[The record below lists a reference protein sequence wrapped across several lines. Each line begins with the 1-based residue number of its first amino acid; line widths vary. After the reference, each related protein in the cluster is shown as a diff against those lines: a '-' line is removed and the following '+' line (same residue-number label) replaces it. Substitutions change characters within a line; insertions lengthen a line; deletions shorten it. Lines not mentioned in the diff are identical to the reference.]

1 MTVTRSVADVLTE
14 HVRFQVEC
22 IDRMFLNVYVPKL
35 QYPAGLVGYVHRRLG
50 LPIASTAP
58 LAKITDAFSL
68 AVHRFAYDKQ
78 THGHPWTV
86 KQNLRYSPSQILS
99 PRGLRRGGGRSML
112 APTRWRFRRP
122 VAAVVAVVVLVL
134 AVAVVMADRWNEEK
148 SISIQGNVASAI
160 ATEDLTAVARTG
172 VFFGHFSVGMNVLE
186 AVPGVYADHGVSAP
200 PIEQGRAE
208 PGPNGGFIA
217 HQFIGEDVKPLLK
230 LEDFDRTMRGGMGR
244 QVDVALMKFCWVDI
258 SSTTDVDALFVRY
271 RDTMAAL
278 ERDFPNVTF
287 IHVTVPLTTEPGLFT
302 ELKTRLKTLLGR
314 SDLRGQGANVA
325 RERLN
330 ALIRGEYAG
339 RHLFDL
345 AAIES
350 TKPDGTRVS
359 GRYDNQGYFALY
371 DGYASDMGHLNAV
384 GSKIAATA
392 FLEAI
397 AQASRK

>member
-1 MTVTRSVADVLTE
+1 
-14 HVRFQVEC
+14 
-22 IDRMFLNVYVPKL
+22 
-35 QYPAGLVGYVHRRLG
+35 
-50 LPIASTAP
+50 
-58 LAKITDAFSL
+58 
-68 AVHRFAYDKQ
+68 
-78 THGHPWTV
+78 
-86 KQNLRYSPSQILS
+86 
-99 PRGLRRGGGRSML
+99 ML
-112 APTRWRFRRP
+112 APTRCRFRRP
-122 VAAVVAVVVLVL
+122 VAAVVAVIVLVL
-134 AVAVVMADRWNEEK
+134 ALALVMADRWSKEK

-160 ATEDLTAVARTG
+160 TTANLTAVARSR
-172 VFFGHFSVGMNVLE
+172 VFFGHQSVGVNVLD
-186 AVPGVYADHGVSAP
+186 AVSGVYADHGVSAP

-217 HQFIGEDVKPLLK
+217 HQFIGKDDKPLLK

-244 QVDVALMKFCWVDI
+244 QVDVALMKFCSVDI
-258 SSTTDVDALFVRY
+258 TTSTDVDALFARY

-287 IHVTVPLTTEPGLFT
+287 IHMTVPLYTEQGLFGK
-302 ELKTRLKTLLGR
+302 LKTRLKTLLGR
-314 SDLRGQGANVA
+314 RDGRGQPANVT

-359 GRYDNQGYFALY
+359 GRYDTQGYFALY

>member
-1 MTVTRSVADVLTE
+1 
-14 HVRFQVEC
+14 
-22 IDRMFLNVYVPKL
+22 
-35 QYPAGLVGYVHRRLG
+35 
-50 LPIASTAP
+50 
-58 LAKITDAFSL
+58 
-68 AVHRFAYDKQ
+68 
-78 THGHPWTV
+78 
-86 KQNLRYSPSQILS
+86 
-99 PRGLRRGGGRSML
+99 ML
-112 APTRWRFRRP
+112 APTRWGFRRP
-122 VAAVVAVVVLVL
+122 VTAVVAVVALVL
-134 AVAVVMADRWNEEK
+134 AVTVVMADRWSKEK
-148 SISIQGNVASAI
+148 SIPIQGNVASAI
-160 ATEDLTAVARTG
+160 TMANLTAVARTR
-172 VFFGHFSVGMNVLE
+172 VFFGHQSVGMNVLD
-186 AVPGVYADHGVSAP
+186 AVPGVDADHGVLAP

-217 HQFIGEDVKPLLK
+217 HKFIDEHVIDAGKLA

-244 QVDVALMKFCWVDI
+244 QVDVALMNFCWGDI
-258 SSTTDVDALFVRY
+258 WSDTDVDALFARY

-302 ELKTRLKTLLGR
+302 ELKTRLKTLLDR
-314 SDLRGQGANVA
+314 RDVRGEPANVA

-350 TKPDGTRVS
+350 TKPDSTRVS
-359 GRYDNQGYFALY
+359 GRYDDRGYFALY
-371 DGYASDMGHLNAV
+371 DGYASDMADLNAV
-384 GSKIAATA
+384 GSKIAATG

>member
-1 MTVTRSVADVLTE
+1 
-14 HVRFQVEC
+14 
-22 IDRMFLNVYVPKL
+22 
-35 QYPAGLVGYVHRRLG
+35 
-50 LPIASTAP
+50 
-58 LAKITDAFSL
+58 
-68 AVHRFAYDKQ
+68 
-78 THGHPWTV
+78 
-86 KQNLRYSPSQILS
+86 
-99 PRGLRRGGGRSML
+99 ML

-122 VAAVVAVVVLVL
+122 VAAVVAVIVLVL
-134 AVAVVMADRWNEEK
+134 ALALVMADRWSKEK

-160 ATEDLTAVARTG
+160 TTADLTAVARTR
-172 VFFGHFSVGMNVLE
+172 VFFGHFSVGMNVLD

-200 PIEQGRAE
+200 AIEQGRAE

-217 HQFIGEDVKPLLK
+217 HQFIGTEVDGEPP
-230 LEDFDRTMRGGMGR
+230 LEDFDRTMRGGMGL
-244 QVDVALMKFCWVDI
+244 QVDVALMKFCWADI
-258 SSTTDVDALFVRY
+258 YSNTDVDALFARY

-287 IHVTVPLTTEPGLFT
+287 IHVTIPLTTEPSLFT
-302 ELKTRLKTLLGR
+302 ELKTWVKTLVGW
-314 SDLRGQGANVA
+314 SDFFSQRVNVA
-325 RERLN
+325 RERMN

-350 TKPDGTRVS
+350 TKPDGMRVL
-359 GRYDNQGYFALY
+359 GRYDNQEYFALY
-371 DGYASDMGHLNAV
+371 DGYASDFAHLNAV

>member
-1 MTVTRSVADVLTE
+1 
-14 HVRFQVEC
+14 
-22 IDRMFLNVYVPKL
+22 
-35 QYPAGLVGYVHRRLG
+35 
-50 LPIASTAP
+50 
-58 LAKITDAFSL
+58 
-68 AVHRFAYDKQ
+68 
-78 THGHPWTV
+78 
-86 KQNLRYSPSQILS
+86 
-99 PRGLRRGGGRSML
+99 ML
-112 APTRWRFRRP
+112 APTRRRFRRP
-122 VAAVVAVVVLVL
+122 VAAVVTVVALVL
-134 AVAVVMADRWNEEK
+134 AVTVVTAGRWSTEK
-148 SISIQGNVASAI
+148 SIPIQGNVASAI
-160 ATEDLTAVARTG
+160 TTADLTAVARIRM
-172 VFFGHFSVGMNVLE
+172 FFGHQSVGMNVLD

-208 PGPNGGFIA
+208 PGPAGGFIA
-217 HQFIGEDVKPLLK
+217 HKSIDEYVIDAGKLA

-244 QVDVALMKFCWVDI
+244 QVDVALMNFCWGDI
-258 SSTTDVDALFVRY
+258 WSDTDVDALFARY

-287 IHVTVPLTTEPGLFT
+287 IHVTVPLTTAPGLFT

-314 SDLRGQGANVA
+314 RDVRGQPANVA

-350 TKPDGTRVS
+350 TKPDSTRVS

-371 DGYASDMGHLNAV
+371 DGYASDMAFLNAV
-384 GSKIAATA
+384 GAKIAATA

>member
-1 MTVTRSVADVLTE
+1 
-14 HVRFQVEC
+14 
-22 IDRMFLNVYVPKL
+22 
-35 QYPAGLVGYVHRRLG
+35 
-50 LPIASTAP
+50 
-58 LAKITDAFSL
+58 
-68 AVHRFAYDKQ
+68 
-78 THGHPWTV
+78 
-86 KQNLRYSPSQILS
+86 
-99 PRGLRRGGGRSML
+99 ML
-112 APTRWRFRRP
+112 APTRWRFRCP
-122 VAAVVAVVVLVL
+122 VATVVTVVALVL
-134 AVAVVMADRWNEEK
+134 AVTVVTAGRWSEEK
-148 SISIQGNVASAI
+148 SIPIQGNVASAI
-160 ATEDLTAVARTG
+160 TTANLTAVARMRM
-172 VFFGHFSVGMNVLE
+172 FFGHQSVGMNVLD
-186 AVPGVYADHGVSAP
+186 AVPGVYAAHGVSAP

-217 HQFIGEDVKPLLK
+217 HKSIDEYVIDAGKLA

-244 QVDVALMKFCWVDI
+244 QVDVALMKFCWGDVK
-258 SSTTDVDALFVRY
+258 SNTDVDALFASY

-314 SDLRGQGANVA
+314 RDVRGQPANVA

-350 TKPDGTRVS
+350 TKPDGARVS
-359 GRYDNQGYFALY
+359 GSYDNQGYFALY
-371 DGYASDMGHLNAV
+371 DGYASDMGDHLNAV
-384 GSKIAATA
+384 GAKIAATA
-392 FLEAI
+392 FLKAI

>member
-1 MTVTRSVADVLTE
+1 
-14 HVRFQVEC
+14 
-22 IDRMFLNVYVPKL
+22 
-35 QYPAGLVGYVHRRLG
+35 
-50 LPIASTAP
+50 
-58 LAKITDAFSL
+58 
-68 AVHRFAYDKQ
+68 
-78 THGHPWTV
+78 
-86 KQNLRYSPSQILS
+86 
-99 PRGLRRGGGRSML
+99 ML
-112 APTRWRFRRP
+112 APTRWRFRCP
-122 VAAVVAVVVLVL
+122 VATVVTVVALVL
-134 AVAVVMADRWNEEK
+134 AVTVVTAGRWSEDK
-148 SISIQGNVASAI
+148 SIPIQGNVASAI
-160 ATEDLTAVARTG
+160 TTANLTAVARMRM
-172 VFFGHFSVGMNVLE
+172 FFGHQSVGMNVLD

-200 PIEQGRAE
+200 PIEQGRTE

-217 HQFIGEDVKPLLK
+217 HKLIGENFKPLLK

-244 QVDVALMKFCWVDI
+244 QVDVALMKFCFVDI
-258 SSTTDVDALFVRY
+258 NNSTDVDALFARY
-271 RDTMAAL
+271 RDTMDAL

-314 SDLRGQGANVA
+314 SDPLGQPANVA

-330 ALIRGEYAG
+330 ALIRREYAG

-359 GRYDNQGYFALY
+359 GSYDNQRYFALY
-371 DGYASDMGHLNAV
+371 DGYASDITSDNIDWRVDWNNLNAV
-384 GSKIAATA
+384 GDKVAATA

>member
-1 MTVTRSVADVLTE
+1 MVPRSVVIVDMPLNANGKIAKPTMRKLIVTQVLSE
-14 HVRFQVEC
+14 AH
-22 IDRMFLNVYVPKL
+22 
-35 QYPAGLVGYVHRRLG
+35 
-50 LPIASTAP
+50 
-58 LAKITDAFSL
+58 AKPQ
-68 AVHRFAYDKQ
+68 RFA
-78 THGHPWTV
+78 T
-86 KQNLRYSPSQILS
+86 
-99 PRGLRRGGGRSML
+99 RRWRRML
-112 APTRWRFRRP
+112 APARWRFRRP
-122 VAAVVAVVVLVL
+122 VAAIVAVVALV
-134 AVAVVMADRWNEEK
+134 VALTVVMADRWSKEK
-148 SISIQGNVASAI
+148 STSIQGNVASAI
-160 ATEDLTAVARTG
+160 TTANLTAVARTK
-172 VFFGHFSVGMNVLE
+172 VFFGHQSVGMNVLD

-200 PIEQGRAE
+200 PIEQGRTE

-217 HQFIGEDVKPLLK
+217 HQFIGENGKPLLK

-244 QVDVALMKFCWVDI
+244 QVDVALMKFCYVDI
-258 SSTTDVDALFVRY
+258 TTSTDVDALFARY

-287 IHVTVPLTTEPGLFT
+287 IHVTVPLTTEPGFIS
-302 ELKTRLKTLLGR
+302 KLKTLVGG
-314 SDLRGQGANVA
+314 SDRFGQAENVA

-359 GRYDNQGYFALY
+359 GSYDNQGYFALY
-371 DGYASDMGHLNAV
+371 DGYASDVGHLNAV

-392 FLEAI
+392 FLDAI

>member
-1 MTVTRSVADVLTE
+1 
-14 HVRFQVEC
+14 
-22 IDRMFLNVYVPKL
+22 
-35 QYPAGLVGYVHRRLG
+35 
-50 LPIASTAP
+50 
-58 LAKITDAFSL
+58 
-68 AVHRFAYDKQ
+68 
-78 THGHPWTV
+78 
-86 KQNLRYSPSQILS
+86 
-99 PRGLRRGGGRSML
+99 ML

-134 AVAVVMADRWNEEK
+134 AVTVVVADRWSKEN
-148 SISIQGNVASAI
+148 SIPIQGNVASAI
-160 ATEDLTAVARTG
+160 TTADLTAVARTR
-172 VFFGHFSVGMNVLE
+172 VFFGHFNVGMSVLD
-186 AVPGVYADHGVSAP
+186 AIPGVYADHGVSAP

-217 HQFIGEDVKPLLK
+217 HKFIGEDVVEGGKTA

-244 QVDVALMKFCWVDI
+244 QVDVALMKFCWGDI
-258 SSTTDVDALFVRY
+258 ANSTDVDALFARY

-278 ERDFPNVTF
+278 ERDFPDVTF

-302 ELKTRLKTLLGR
+302 ELETRLKILIGR
-314 SDLRGQGANVA
+314 RQVRGPRANVA

-359 GRYDNQGYFALY
+359 GSYDNRGYFALY
-371 DGYASDMGHLNAV
+371 DGYGSNEWGTLNDGWGTLNAV
-384 GSKIAATA
+384 GAKIAATA

>member
-1 MTVTRSVADVLTE
+1 
-14 HVRFQVEC
+14 
-22 IDRMFLNVYVPKL
+22 
-35 QYPAGLVGYVHRRLG
+35 
-50 LPIASTAP
+50 
-58 LAKITDAFSL
+58 
-68 AVHRFAYDKQ
+68 
-78 THGHPWTV
+78 
-86 KQNLRYSPSQILS
+86 
-99 PRGLRRGGGRSML
+99 ML
-112 APTRWRFRRP
+112 APTRWRFRRR
-122 VAAVVAVVVLVL
+122 VAA
-134 AVAVVMADRWNEEK
+134 
-148 SISIQGNVASAI
+148 QGNVASAI
-160 ATEDLTAVARTG
+160 TTADLTAVARTR
-172 VFFGHFSVGMNVLE
+172 VFFDHQSAGVNVLD
-186 AVPGVYADHGVSAP
+186 AVSGVYADHGVSAP

-217 HQFIGEDVKPLLK
+217 HESIEENGKPP
-230 LEDFDRTMRGGMGR
+230 LEDFDRAMRGGMAR
-244 QVDVALMKFCWVDI
+244 QVDVAVMNLCWEDI
-258 SSTTDVDALFVRY
+258 KGNTDVDALFARY

-302 ELKTRLKTLLGR
+302 ELKTWLKALLGR
-314 SDLRGQGANVA
+314 RDMRGQPANVA

-371 DGYASDMGHLNAV
+371 DGYTSEDGSAVHLNAV

-392 FLEAI
+392 FLDAI

>member
-1 MTVTRSVADVLTE
+1 
-14 HVRFQVEC
+14 
-22 IDRMFLNVYVPKL
+22 
-35 QYPAGLVGYVHRRLG
+35 
-50 LPIASTAP
+50 
-58 LAKITDAFSL
+58 
-68 AVHRFAYDKQ
+68 
-78 THGHPWTV
+78 
-86 KQNLRYSPSQILS
+86 
-99 PRGLRRGGGRSML
+99 ML

-122 VAAVVAVVVLVL
+122 VAAVVAVVALVVAL
-134 AVAVVMADRWNEEK
+134 TAV
-148 SISIQGNVASAI
+148 QGNVASAI
-160 ATEDLTAVARTG
+160 ATADLTAVAHTR
-172 VFFGHFSVGMNVLE
+172 VFFGHQSVGMNVLG
-186 AVPGVYADHGVSAP
+186 AVPGVYADNGVSAP
-200 PIEQGRAE
+200 LIEQGRTE

-217 HQFIGEDVKPLLK
+217 HQFIGENGKPLLK

-244 QVDVALMKFCWVDI
+244 QVDVALMKFCYVDMTT
-258 SSTTDVDALFVRY
+258 STDVDALFARY
-271 RDTMAAL
+271 RDTMGAL
-278 ERDFPNVTF
+278 ERDFPNATF
-287 IHVTVPLTTEPGLFT
+287 IHVTMPLTTEPGAQA
-302 ELKTRLKTLLGR
+302 E
-314 SDLRGQGANVA
+314 NVA

-384 GSKIAATA
+384 GSKIAAAA

>member
-1 MTVTRSVADVLTE
+1 
-14 HVRFQVEC
+14 
-22 IDRMFLNVYVPKL
+22 
-35 QYPAGLVGYVHRRLG
+35 
-50 LPIASTAP
+50 
-58 LAKITDAFSL
+58 
-68 AVHRFAYDKQ
+68 
-78 THGHPWTV
+78 
-86 KQNLRYSPSQILS
+86 
-99 PRGLRRGGGRSML
+99 ML
-112 APTRWRFRRP
+112 APTRGRFRRP
-122 VAAVVAVVVLVL
+122 VAAVVAVIVLVL
-134 AVAVVMADRWNEEK
+134 ALALVMADRWGKEK
-148 SISIQGNVASAI
+148 SMSIQGNVASAI
-160 ATEDLTAVARTG
+160 TTADLTAVARTR
-172 VFFGHFSVGMNVLE
+172 VFFGHFSVGGNVLD

-200 PIEQGRAE
+200 PIEQRRAE

-217 HQFIGEDVKPLLK
+217 HQLIGEDLKPLLK

-258 SSTTDVDALFVRY
+258 SSSTDVDALFARY
-271 RDTMAAL
+271 RDTMAAM

-314 SDLRGQGANVA
+314 SDLRGQPANVA